1 MTEHKTKTAKESL
14 LLFSRAV
21 GRTRRS
27 LQLWH
32 TCCPGALASILFSS
46 LFASLSPF
54 VTIRLSALLV
64 DELAGQRRPEMLFR
78 LALAELLS
86 AALLSL
92 CGGML
97 KRWKNAEAD
106 ASYQKVE
113 EIYMNKLFSMD
124 FAALDDPSTYDLYS
138 RIRQNAQWTNWG
150 MGRSLQL
157 FEGFI
162 TALLRILGGCAL
174 SLSLFFSAVPDD
186 SSLSWMNHPLCAAAI
201 PALLLLTAVLSSVCA
216 NRGNSYWTRSDS
228 AARLGNRIF
237 GFYGFLSGD
246 RKRAADLRIYEQQ
259 ERVGSVH
266 LVSDL
271 PFGSGGIFSRFAKG
285 PMGLWKALSRS
296 ISAFLTGMVY
306 LYVCLKAW
314 AGAFGVGAVTQ
325 YVGAITNL
333 FHGISSLLEALGT
346 MQANSSFLETSFQ
359 FLDIPNRMYQG
370 SLTTEKR
377 SDRQYEIEFRDVSF
391 RYPGTDTDVLRH
403 VNLRFSIGS
412 RLAIVG
418 RNGSGKTTF
427 IKLLCRL
434 YDPDEGQILLN
445 GIDIRKYRYDDY
457 IRLFSVVFQDFQLMA
472 LPLSQNV
479 AGSASFDAGRL
490 ADCLKKAGLA
500 DRLASMPKGAD
511 TCLYKDLDADGVEPS
526 GGEAQKIAIARALY
540 KDAPFLILDEPTAAL
555 DPVAEA
561 EIYARFNDIAGD
573 KTAVYIS
580 HRLSSCRFCD
590 EIAVFSGGQI
600 IQKGSHE
607 ALLADRDGE
616 YFRLWNAQA
625 QYYTKQQDV
634 G

>member
-97 KRWKNAEAD
+97 KRWKNAEAE
-106 ASYQKVE
+106 ASRRKVE
-113 EIYMNKLFSMD
+113 EIYMDKFFSMD
-124 FAALDDPSTYDLYS
+124 FADLDNPSTYDLYS
-138 RIRQNAQWTNWG
+138 RIRQNAQWTAWG
-150 MGRSLQL
+150 MGRSLQF
-157 FEGFI
+157 FERFI

-174 SLSLFFSAVPDD
+174 SFSLFFSVVPEGGG
-186 SSLSWMNHPLCAAAI
+186 LSWMNHPLCAAAI

-237 GFYGFLSGD
+237 SFYGFLSED

-259 ERVGSVH
+259 EKVCNVYLSAENT
-266 LVSDL
+266 
-271 PFGSGGIFSRFAKG
+271 FGSGGIFSRFARG
-285 PMGLWKALSRS
+285 PMGLWKALSRG
-296 ISAFLTGMVY
+296 ISTFLTGMVY

-314 AGAFGVGAVTQ
+314 AGAFGLGAVTQ
-325 YVGAITNL
+325 YVASITKVAGGVSQL
-333 FHGISSLLEALGT
+333 ISSLGDLRNNA
-346 MQANSSFLETSFQ
+346 AFLKQTFS
-359 FLDIPNRMYQG
+359 FLDIPNKMYQG
-370 SLTTEKR
+370 SLTVEKR
-377 SDRQYEIEFRDVSF
+377 RDRKYEVEFRNVSF
-391 RYPGTDTDVLRH
+391 RYPGREEYALRN
-403 VNLRFSIGS
+403 VSMKFEVGK
-412 RLAIVG
+412 RLAVVG

-434 YDPDEGQILLN
+434 YDPAEGEILLN
-445 GIDIRKYRYDDY
+445 GIDIRKYDY
-457 IRLFSVVFQDFQLMA
+457 AEYMTLFSVVFQDFA
-472 LPLSQNV
+472 LFSLGLGENV
-479 AGSASFDAGRL
+479 AASADYDEGRAEDAL
-490 ADCLKKAGLA
+490 QKAGFGE
-500 DRLASMPKGAD
+500 RLSAMERGLETYLRRDYDQDGAD
-511 TCLYKDLDADGVEPS
+511 VS

-540 KDAPFLILDEPTAAL
+540 KDAPFLVMDEPTAAL

-561 EIYARFNDIAGD
+561 EIYEKLNEIVGD
-573 KTAVYIS
+573 KTAIYIS
-580 HRLSSCRFCD
+580 HRLSSCKFCD
-590 EIAVFSGGQI
+590 EILVFGEGAVVQQGTHAS
-600 IQKGSHE
+600 
-607 ALLADRDGE
+607 LLADEGGE
-616 YFRLWNAQA
+616 YSRLWSAQA
-625 QYYTKQQDV
+625 QYYAES
-634 G
+634 